1 MYIQPLT
8 KAKLNEYLA
17 IPDLTEGKQQHA
29 ISLLYEKVADY
40 MRESHKESDVRV
52 YRKDPIVTVA
62 DNYDNLLIAKDNIS
76 RSSTYTHYVDNE
88 HILRT
93 HTTAQIPAI
102 LRELAA
108 TKNDWQDVVILL
120 PGLAYRRDVTDKTCW
135 ASP

>member
-1 MYIQPLT
+1 MRMYIQPLT
-8 KAKLNEYLA
+8 KEKLNEYLA
-17 IPDLTEGKQQHA
+17 IPDLTESKQQHA
-29 ISLLYEKVADY
+29 ISLLYERVADY
-40 MRESHKESDVRV
+40 MREAHKKSDVRV

-62 DNYDNLLIAKDNIS
+62 DNYDNLLIGADNIS

-108 TKNDWQDVVILL
+108 TKTTGKMSLSYYLV
-120 PGLAYRRDVTDKTCW
+120 
-135 ASP
+135 